1 MTGEEPLKQ
10 TRVYDLCCMGHITL
24 DKIVTPRNTVDMP
37 GGTSFYFAEAMTRL
51 GTEGFLLVTALGRNE
66 MAVVE
71 QLRRKGV
78 EVEVLPSRHSIC
90 FENIYNEKQN
100 ERRQRVTSK
109 ADPFTVAEVA
119 GVRAKVIHL
128 GTLLADDFPT
138 DTIRS
143 LAGRAR
149 LSVDVQGLL
158 RRVENGQV
166 LPVDWAEKRELL
178 PYIYT
183 LKANEDEMKVLTGLA
198 EPHEAAL
205 LIARWGVK
213 EVVLTMGD
221 KGSLIYADG
230 SFHEIPAYPARH
242 VVDATGCGDTYMV
255 GYLYRRIRGASYDE
269 AGRFAAAM
277 CTIKLQAHGPFSG
290 TEEDVRCLMQ

>member
-1 MTGEEPLKQ
+1 M
-10 TRVYDLCCMGHITL
+10 
-24 DKIVTPRNTVDMP
+24 
-37 GGTSFYFAEAMTRL
+37 
-51 GTEGFLLVTALGRNE
+51 
-66 MAVVE
+66 
-71 QLRRKGV
+71 
-78 EVEVLPSRHSIC
+78 
-90 FENIYNEKQN
+90 
-100 ERRQRVTSK
+100 
-109 ADPFTVAEVA
+109 
-119 GVRAKVIHL
+119 
-128 GTLLADDFPT
+128 
-138 DTIRS
+138 
-143 LAGRAR
+143 
-149 LSVDVQGLL
+149 
-158 RRVENGQV
+158 